1 MAGASLAATRS
12 PATPSPALGGG
23 GGGGGGGDA
32 AVPNA
37 VLHRAVLA
45 LAQHA
50 AARRTASSAAHLA
63 SEVGLA
69 NERSSIAARA
79 AGSSGSS
86 GGSSS
91 GSSGGGGG
99 GGGGGGSSIS
109 STAAAAGAGAG
120 AAQSQKLPHMF
131 QARASSDTG
140 DGDDHLIS
148 RLVRED
154 RSLPKGLAAS
164 LLSASEGGRLP
175 RVCAALHLLGGRPA
189 LALISCL
196 EDPSTYRYE
205 ATRLAMDAI
214 LSLASAG
221 KWSVPAMAARRAL
234 RETILERLG
243 ALDALDRPGT
253 VELLR
258 VAFDGEHEWLFP
270 RLNTTPLLA
279 LSYLATL
286 LPREQVPRSL
296 LLPCLACKCSPRR
309 SHACA
314 QVPRSLLPR
323 SLLSPPSSMR
333 SHEISAADLPNKER
347 SGAHAP
353 ATALLPSLVSPG
365 SEPIGTFHLSA
376 PAPATASALAPLEEV
391 PGWMHDAFVSLLC
404 AQAPREVR
412 SFLEAS
418 DGYRLELALQATQA
432 HGCEE
437 GAAYL
442 LERTGDV
449 RGSMRLM
456 SLDCH

>member
-12 PATPSPALGGG
+12 PATPSPAL

-50 AARRTASSAAHLA
+50 AARRTASSPAHLA
-63 SEVGLA
+63 SEIGVA

-91 GSSGGGGG
+91 
-99 GGGGGGSSIS
+99 S

-120 AAQSQKLPHMF
+120 AAQSQKLPNMA
-131 QARASSDTG
+131 QAQKLPNMAQAQKLSDTG

-154 RSLPKGLAAS
+154 RSLPEGLAAS
-164 LLSASEGGRLP
+164 LLSVSEGGRLP

-234 RETILERLG
+234 RDSILERLG

-314 QVPRSLLPR
+314 QVPRSLLP
-323 SLLSPPSSMR
+323 PPSSMR
-333 SHEISAADLPNKER
+333 SHAIAA
-347 SGAHAP
+347 AAP
-353 ATALLPSLVSPG
+353 ATALLPSLASPG

-376 PAPATASALAPLEEV
+376 PAPATASASAPLDEV

-412 SFLEAS
+412 SYLEAS

>member
-1 MAGASLAATRS
+1 M
-12 PATPSPALGGG
+12 
-23 GGGGGGGDA
+23 
-32 AVPNA
+32 V
-37 VLHRAVLA
+37 
-45 LAQHA
+45 
-50 AARRTASSAAHLA
+50 
-63 SEVGLA
+63 
-69 NERSSIAARA
+69 
-79 AGSSGSS
+79 
-86 GGSSS
+86 
-91 GSSGGGGG
+91 
-99 GGGGGGSSIS
+99 
-109 STAAAAGAGAG
+109 
-120 AAQSQKLPHMF
+120 

-154 RSLPKGLAAS
+154 RSLPEGLAAS

-296 LLPCLACKCSPRR
+296 LLPCLACRCSPRR

-323 SLLSPPSSMR
+323 PLLSPPSSMR
-333 SHEISAADLPNKER
+333 SHEIAAADLPNKER

-353 ATALLPSLVSPG
+353 ATALLPSLASPG

-376 PAPATASALAPLEEV
+376 PAPATASALAPLDEV

-449 RGSMRLM
+449 RGSMRLT
-456 SLDCH
+456 SHDCH